1 MSRTS
6 RYAHALPDAQPDV
19 EGPFETDTAAAPGT
33 TGRVVVVV
41 VAAVV
46 VVTDTRVVVVTA
58 ALVVETVA
66 GSAGLSVDDPL
77 VVVDPLRAVVEVVD
91 APAAPVA

>member
-1 MSRTS
+1 MSKTS
-6 RYAHALPDAQPDV
+6 RYAHALPEEQPVV

-66 GSAGLSVDDPL
+66 GSAGVSEDEAL

>member
-1 MSRTS
+1 MSKTS
-6 RYAHALPDAQPDV
+6 RYAHALPEAQPDV

>member
-66 GSAGLSVDDPL
+66 GSAGVSEDEAL